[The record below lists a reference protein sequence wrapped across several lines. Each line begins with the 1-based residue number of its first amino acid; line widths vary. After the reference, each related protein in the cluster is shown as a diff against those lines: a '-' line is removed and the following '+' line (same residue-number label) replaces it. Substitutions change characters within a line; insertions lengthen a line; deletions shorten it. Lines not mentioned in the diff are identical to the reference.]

1 MYKDN
6 YCWYVQVCSNVHQ
19 RSEQSKIK
27 SKKFVSIQ
35 SSSFKS
41 NLQSQSNISKRILI
55 KSNPQSNPNYRG
67 LVQSFCL
74 TWFTWKKYFI
84 FYSGQQLI
92 MICCSTSLGFSKCEG
107 YGLDWQSNPSTTI
120 PHPLKRICNQNP
132 NLKLKGFW
140 IYSITQSNPSN
151 LWWMDLPFHI
161 RYSSLI
167 FYKEVQNN
175 RLLDK
180 ILKLGKHGTG
190 ATEKWS
196 YWSRVVLDSW

>member
-67 LVQSFCL
+67 LVQFFCL

-120 PHPLKRICNQNP
+120 PRSLKDDLQSKSKSKIERILDFFNHPI
-132 NLKLKGFW
+132 
-140 IYSITQSNPSN
+140 QSFQPLMNGPPLS
-151 LWWMDLPFHI
+151 
-161 RYSSLI
+161 
-167 FYKEVQNN
+167 YKV
-175 RLLDK
+175 
-180 ILKLGKHGTG
+180 
-190 ATEKWS
+190 
-196 YWSRVVLDSW
+196 